1 MDGTGI
7 LFEPLLRALPETIR
21 PIVVSYPPDLPLGY
35 DDLLPI
41 VLDALPRDPFVLV
54 GESFSGPLA
63 LRAAAA
69 RPAGLVGV
77 VLVATFVTSPIPRF
91 VRPFLVAPL
100 FDLAPYRLELTL
112 LAGLDASPEL
122 ARLLRKARAKV
133 PGAVLAERVR
143 AILDVDA
150 TDALRECAAPILY
163 LRGTRDRL
171 VGRSSLRAIRRARL
185 DVESVSLDAPHLLL
199 QTRPREA
206 SEAILATTAF
216 RTPRPARSS

>member
-7 LFEPLLRALPETIR
+7 LFEPFLRVLPPAVR
-21 PIVVSYPPDLPLGY
+21 PVVVSYPPDLPLGY

-41 VLDALPRDPFVLV
+41 VLDALPRGPFVLV

-69 RPAGLVGV
+69 GPAGLVGV
-77 VLVATFVTSPIPRF
+77 VLVATFLTSPIPRF

-112 LAGLDASPEL
+112 LAGLDASPEI
-122 ARLLRKARAKV
+122 ARLLRQARAKV
-133 PGAVLAERVR
+133 PGAVLTERVR
-143 AILDVDA
+143 AILGVDA
-150 TDALRECAAPILY
+150 TDALRECAAPLLY
-163 LRGTRDRL
+163 LRGMRDRL

-199 QTRPREA
+199 QTRPEEA
-206 SEAILATTAF
+206 WEAILSTTAF
-216 RTPRPARSS
+216 SASCPRSS